1 LATALLNSVKEQH
14 EHRLVRDFIVEK
26 LQNLQLRPT
35 WLSQPQLLR
44 LTNIQHIWTPIQ
56 AALPPALSP
65 LSILAALHPTPAVAG
80 LPQALACQK
89 IQEYEQITRGLYAAP
104 LGWLDLAGDGELVV
118 GIRSALVDDRQAQ
131 LYAGAGIVAG
141 SQAAQEVA
149 EIQLK
154 FQPLYRALSI

>member
-1 LATALLNSVKEQH
+1 
-14 EHRLVRDFIVEK
+14 
-26 LQNLQLRPT
+26 
-35 WLSQPQLLR
+35 
-44 LTNIQHIWTPIQ
+44 
-56 AALPPALSP
+56 
-65 LSILAALHPTPAVAG
+65 
-80 LPQALACQK
+80 
-89 IQEYEQITRGLYAAP
+89 
-104 LGWLDLAGDGELVV
+104 LVV